1 MSCDLSGFTQL
12 DFSQNQT
19 FKTAVNTFNRIQ
31 AFDSNVSTLKYNGAM
46 NKYYYNF
53 VDYAEKNN
61 YKQGQFLLRQS
72 YPAQN
77 TIWTPVQRN

>member
-1 MSCDLSGFTQL
+1 MSFENNIQKWVAVDNQL
-12 DFSQNQT
+12 
-19 FKTAVNTFNRIQ
+19 KTLNEKMKTLRETRNTLTGDITN
-31 AFDSNVSTLKYNGAM
+31 
-46 NKYYYNF
+46 
-53 VDYAEKNN
+53 YAEKNN